1 MATQAAKAAQK
12 RSNVLRITESAIMIA
27 FATVLSE
34 VKVMDM
40 PMGGS
45 ITAFSMLPVAIIAY
59 RYGMKWGFFTGFVSG
74 LFQMLLGMKNLQY
87 GTSFW
92 AVACIILFDYLVA
105 FGVLGFGGLFRGK
118 IKNQGLA
125 LAAGSAVACVLRFC
139 CHFITGLF
147 IWGVWAPEGMPAWLY
162 SGVYNGSYML
172 PETIITV
179 AGALL
184 ISLFLDFSSPSITR
198 RRAKTEEALPRNN
211 AALAAKLVGVVTV
224 IGGILYSVSSVIYT
238 FSASVQSGTEME
250 LSSAAV
256 TGTVVVCAVAGVVLY
271 ALGEMVQLLSDIR
284 ENQLKNKKNNTQD

>member
-1 MATQAAKAAQK
+1 
-12 RSNVLRITESAIMIA
+12 MIA

-92 AVACIILFDYLVA
+92 AVVCIILFDYLVA

-147 IWGVWAPEGMPAWLY
+147 IWGEYGRRRECPPGCTRL
-162 SGVYNGSYML
+162 
-172 PETIITV
+172 
-179 AGALL
+179 
-184 ISLFLDFSSPSITR
+184 SITAPICCR
-198 RRAKTEEALPRNN
+198 KPSSRWRAR
-211 AALAAKLVGVVTV
+211 
-224 IGGILYSVSSVIYT
+224 
-238 FSASVQSGTEME
+238 
-250 LSSAAV
+250 
-256 TGTVVVCAVAGVVLY
+256 C
-271 ALGEMVQLLSDIR
+271 
-284 ENQLKNKKNNTQD
+284 

>member
-1 MATQAAKAAQK
+1 
-12 RSNVLRITESAIMIA
+12 
-27 FATVLSE
+27 
-34 VKVMDM
+34 
-40 PMGGS
+40 
-45 ITAFSMLPVAIIAY
+45 
-59 RYGMKWGFFTGFVSG
+59 
-74 LFQMLLGMKNLQY
+74 
-87 GTSFW
+87 
-92 AVACIILFDYLVA
+92 
-105 FGVLGFGGLFRGK
+105 
-118 IKNQGLA
+118 
-125 LAAGSAVACVLRFC
+125 
-139 CHFITGLF
+139 
-147 IWGVWAPEGMPAWLY
+147 
-162 SGVYNGSYML
+162 ML

>member
-1 MATQAAKAAQK
+1 MTAQTVQR

-45 ITAFSMLPVAIIAY
+45 VTAFSMLPVAIIAY

-87 GTSFW
+87 GTTFL

-105 FGVLGFGGLFRGK
+105 FGVQGFGGLFRGK
-118 IKNQGLA
+118 IKNQGAA
-125 LAAGSAVACVLRFC
+125 LAAGCAVACALRFC

-147 IWGVWAPEGMPAWLY
+147 IWGVWAPEGMPAWFY
-162 SGVYNGSYML
+162 SLVYNGSYML

-179 AGALL
+179 AGAFL
-184 ISLFLDFSSPSITR
+184 ISLFLNFSSLNITR
-198 RRAKTEEALPRNN
+198 RRAKTEESQPRNN
-211 AALAAKLVGVVTV
+211 AAFAAKLVGIVII
-224 IGGILYSVSSVIYT
+224 IGGILYSVSHVIYA
-238 FSASVQSGTEME
+238 FSSSVQNGTEME
-250 LSSAAV
+250 LSSMLV
-256 TGTVVVCAVAGVVLY
+256 IGVIVGCAVAGVIIY
-271 ALGEMVQLLSDIR
+271 ALGELVQLVSDMRADQIA
-284 ENQLKNKKNNTQD
+284 KNRKER